1 MRSSEKLLIIA
12 SLSFFSLLR
21 LFPYLR
27 TGVPYSM
34 DSLGLIR
41 NALVFSSH
49 SPISLFSDL
58 FDGYNNFWPG
68 ASILASS
75 LSIVIGG
82 EIVKVSSLLPAY
94 AFFSTALL
102 FSLLGRGL
110 RRGTSI
116 AITSAILGSTT
127 GILMLQGSLIKEGFA
142 YPLLGLFLYL
152 LFRRESSLRTG
163 ILLVLTSFSLAFT
176 HHFTTLI
183 AVLIAVFFL
192 ISDLFKS
199 ISFGT
204 PKIGFHILSSLEI
217 ILPSS
222 IQFFLLGRYSTL
234 SLATPW
240 LAISLF
246 SSLFLTASLFSLSS
260 PYIERR
266 MREVKIASL
275 FSILILSMVSLSF
288 YKAFGLEQLPPST
301 YLLATAFAL
310 LLSSAILTA
319 EGGDLNDFW
328 IPFFSVLSLMLFA
341 LSEDIPMKVAILERS
356 ATFLIFPLATML
368 SMRGKG
374 LRIRRASALSFSL
387 IMLLVYLLVQAGVF
401 ISPGWHWIYHED
413 EFEAESFL
421 QDHYRIGES
430 IMSDIKQEYLLSSY
444 GNLSSSLWNGSIE
457 RGNILYSSYMDREGM
472 LLNTGYVMVLE
483 KISFSALCHMNSIV
497 YSNREE
503 VLFVG

>member
-1 MRSSEKLLIIA
+1 
-12 SLSFFSLLR
+12 
-21 LFPYLR
+21 
-27 TGVPYSM
+27 
-34 DSLGLIR
+34 
-41 NALVFSSH
+41 
-49 SPISLFSDL
+49 
-58 FDGYNNFWPG
+58 
-68 ASILASS
+68 
-75 LSIVIGG
+75 
-82 EIVKVSSLLPAY
+82 
-94 AFFSTALL
+94 
-102 FSLLGRGL
+102 
-110 RRGTSI
+110 
-116 AITSAILGSTT
+116 
-127 GILMLQGSLIKEGFA
+127 
-142 YPLLGLFLYL
+142 
-152 LFRRESSLRTG
+152 
-163 ILLVLTSFSLAFT
+163 
-176 HHFTTLI
+176 
-183 AVLIAVFFL
+183 
-192 ISDLFKS
+192 
-199 ISFGT
+199 
-204 PKIGFHILSSLEI
+204 
-217 ILPSS
+217 
-222 IQFFLLGRYSTL
+222 
-234 SLATPW
+234 
-240 LAISLF
+240 
-246 SSLFLTASLFSLSS
+246 
-260 PYIERR
+260 
-266 MREVKIASL
+266 
-275 FSILILSMVSLSF
+275 MVSLSF